1 MWQEAKDELI
11 ASLQQRILEQ
21 HDCGS
26 EDLERK
32 IKSKKKELQ
41 AKKEEFL
48 GLRKMLFLPVKC
60 AVQLVLVMSN
70 I

>member
-21 HDCGS
+21 QDCGS

-32 IKSKKKELQ
+32 IKSKSKKKELQ
-41 AKKEEFL
+41 AKKEELL
-48 GLRKMLFLPVKC
+48 GLRKMFFW
-60 AVQLVLVMSN
+60 
-70 I
+70 

>member
-21 HDCGS
+21 QDCGS

-41 AKKEEFL
+41 AKKEELL
-48 GLRKMLFLPVKC
+48 GLRKIFF
-60 AVQLVLVMSN
+60 
-70 I
+70 